1 MRVDD
6 QNDNFSN
13 VLHSIKRNFTFN
25 YKSAHNIS
33 GSISIWQRGFWDHVI
48 RDERD
53 LNRHFDYIH
62 WNPVKHRLATHP
74 EDWKCSSYNFWFEK
88 REYPDRWGWDNEPI
102 SIKGM
107 DCE

>member
-62 WNPVKHRLATHP
+62 WNPVKHGYVRRVA
-74 EDWKCSSYNFWFEK
+74 DWPYSSFHRFVAQGV
-88 REYPDRWGWDNEPI
+88 YPVNWGHSGDFHIRVNE
-102 SIKGM
+102 
-107 DCE
+107 